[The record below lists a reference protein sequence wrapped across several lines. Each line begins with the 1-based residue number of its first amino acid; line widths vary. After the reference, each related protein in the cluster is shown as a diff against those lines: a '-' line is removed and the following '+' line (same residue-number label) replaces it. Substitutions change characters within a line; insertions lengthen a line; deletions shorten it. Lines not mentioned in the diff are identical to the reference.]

1 MTFIDLFAGIGGFRI
16 AMESVGAKC
25 VFSSEWDKHAQQ
37 TYEANFGEKP
47 HGDITKI
54 DAKDIPP
61 HNVLCAGFPCQ
72 PFSIAGDLKGFED
85 IRGTLFFEI
94 IKIVKYHK
102 TKVLFLENV
111 RNLISH
117 DKGKTFQIILNSLKE
132 LGYYVHYKVL
142 NSKNFGVPQNR
153 QRVFIVAF
161 LDDVDFKFPE
171 PNNQVTCVA
180 DILEDN
186 VEDKYFLSEKAWT
199 YHKERKIKNKAKGL
213 GFGYTMVNG
222 DSVYTPTLTA
232 HYCKD
237 GSEILIN
244 KEKPL
249 QIGKINKGGQGE
261 RLYSIDATGITLS
274 ACGGGI
280 ASKTGAYLIQDKIRK
295 LTPREC
301 ARLQG
306 YHDSF
311 IIPVRDS
318 QAYKQFG
325 NSVTVNVVK
334 AIAEQIIRH
343 TINNHAPSF

>member
-16 AMESVGAKC
+16 AFEAVGARC
-25 VFSSEWDKHAQQ
+25 VFSSEWDKQAQQ

-54 DAKDIPP
+54 DAKDIPS
-61 HNVLCAGFPCQ
+61 HDILCAGFPCQ

-85 IRGTLFFEI
+85 TRGTLFFEI
-94 IKIVKYHK
+94 IRIAKYHK
-102 TKVLFLENV
+102 PKVLLLENV
-111 RNLISH
+111 RNLVSH

-132 LGYYVHYKVL
+132 LGYYVHYKIL

-161 LDDVDFKFPE
+161 LNDVDFKFPE
-171 PNNQVTCVA
+171 PSNQVTCVA

-186 VEDKYFLSEKAWT
+186 VEDKYFLSEEAWT
-199 YHKERKIKNKAKGL
+199 YHKERKLKNKAKGL
-213 GFGYTMVNG
+213 GFGYIMVNK

-232 HYCKD
+232 HYNKD
-237 GSEILIN
+237 CSSILID

-249 QIGKINKGGQGE
+249 QIGKTNKGGQGE
-261 RLYSIDATGITLS
+261 RLYSIDAVGITLS
-274 ACGGGI
+274 ACGGGV
-280 ASKTGAYLIQDKIRK
+280 ASKTGAYLVEDKIRK

-311 IIPVRDS
+311 VIPVSDS

-334 AIAEQIIRH
+334 AIAEQIITDTRYGK
-343 TINNHAPSF
+343 N